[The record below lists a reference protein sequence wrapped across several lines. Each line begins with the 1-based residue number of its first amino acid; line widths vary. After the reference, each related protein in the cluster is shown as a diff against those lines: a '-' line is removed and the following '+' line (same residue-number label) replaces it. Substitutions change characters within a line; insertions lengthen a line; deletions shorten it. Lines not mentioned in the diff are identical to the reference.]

1 MKKKILIFCD
11 YFYPGFKAGG
21 PITTLKSTISQ
32 LSSDYSFNVVTRN
45 HDYQDVEE
53 YSDTDPDIWCQT
65 PYGEVYYS
73 ASFLMSA
80 RKILEIIEHAKPDI
94 IYLNSLFSVKY
105 SFIILLVLKFVLR
118 SKIKIVLCPRGE
130 LNQSALNY
138 GELKKKI
145 FLSVFKIL
153 GLHRF
158 VFWQATNIR
167 ELNQVHKTFGIKKN
181 IFLASNL
188 TWGVSDDVRLLD
200 LKKSERELKIIF
212 IARINDLKNLK
223 LLLKAIS
230 KKSRN
235 IQLDIAG
242 PIDEIKYWE
251 ECQEMIAQMNTAVNV
266 NYIGEIKNTDILDTI
281 ANYHCLCL
289 PTRGENFGQVIYEA
303 MSIGRPVI
311 ISDQTPWLNLNSVK
325 AGFNIDIS
333 CETGL
338 DHAIEEMYNFNKEQ
352 WLEFCEGAL
361 ILANNYHEASKK
373 NTLELFKNA

>member
-1 MKKKILIFCD
+1 MKEKILIFCD

-45 HDYQDVEE
+45 NDYQSFEE
-53 YSDTDPDIWCQT
+53 YPDTDPDTWCQT

-73 ASFLMSA
+73 TSYLMGA
-80 RKILEIIEHAKPDI
+80 WKILGIIKHVKPDI

-105 SFIILLVLKFVLR
+105 SFMILLVLKFVLR

-130 LNQSALNY
+130 LNQSALSY
-138 GELKKKI
+138 GKIKKKS
-145 FLSVFKIL
+145 FLSIFKVL

-158 VFWQATNIR
+158 IFWQATNIR
-167 ELNQVHKTFGIKKN
+167 ELNQVHEIFGIRKN
-181 IFLASNL
+181 ALLASNL
-188 TWGVSDDVRLLD
+188 TWGISNEVRLSD
-200 LKKSERELKIIF
+200 LKKSARELKIIF
-212 IARINDLKNLK
+212 VARVNDLKNLK
-223 LLLKAIS
+223 LLLKVLG
-230 KKSRN
+230 KKSWN
-235 IQLDIAG
+235 VQLDIAG
-242 PIDEIKYWE
+242 LIDEKEYWE

-266 NYIGEIKNTDILDTI
+266 NYIGEIKNIDILDTI

-311 ISDQTPWLNLNSVK
+311 ISDQTPWSNLESVK
-325 AGFNIDIS
+325 AGFVVDIS

-338 DHAIEEMYNFNKEQ
+338 DHAIEEMYSFNQEQ
-352 WLEFCEGAL
+352 WLEFCKGAL
-361 ILANNYHEASKK
+361 IVATDYHAASKK
-373 NTLELFKNA
+373 NTLELFQHA